1 MPLINKSTSFPVKK
15 FFLADTRGR
24 PSPSRGAEAQ
34 VSRDQESSQNQKRQV
49 FFTSGGRVGRIETRQ
64 RFAEWE
70 AKRQKENQEKLDRA
84 LQGKSGFRKFGTKLW
99 HSIKS
104 GIKDS
109 LASLKQARE
118 INREV
123 TEQLRNGT
131 NLPEEI
137 AAYQKA
143 RLEAIRQQAE
153 TKKQGVLTEEALFDI
168 VTEENVQIIIQ
179 NCLRIAF
186 ETVATEI
193 SDNPENNNLN
203 PDTIAQMIVNKMMEN
218 IGLLIKNTSII
229 DKNSRRAK
237 RVLES
242 IRKEGLVSN
251 LQEVIAEFL
260 KEKLATN
267 PTNADLGKILQE
279 QLDSEKQ
286 SHEQGTSS
294 LDEFLQSLEINFA
307 IEKGGVKGG
316 HLGTTGNPWLDL
328 VLSAGSN
335 KKTIVT
341 AAILGGTSA
350 LLKTSARWLH
360 WLNPLT
366 AGGLGAVFGGIRGV
380 QSAFEQQ
387 STVFRKLAWRGK
399 IDDPQSQEIAYYE
412 MFLASNLLKKIK
424 NLKDS
429 LEKLKDPNNTPNNN
443 TTLFQEFEEINTTVR
458 TILELWK
465 KGKYALKNDLDQK
478 QLSELSILAPSQR
491 SDNSAKSSEG
501 VVYETLIS
509 VIQTQ
514 WFELQTQ
521 LAEIEKN
528 RLEELH
534 RAGTERVKIR

>member
-1 MPLINKSTSFPVKK
+1 VRRI
-15 FFLADTRGR
+15 
-24 PSPSRGAEAQ
+24 EAQ
-34 VSRDQESSQNQKRQV
+34 K
-49 FFTSGGRVGRIETRQ
+49 
-64 RFAEWE
+64 RFAEWKKE
-70 AKRQKENQEKLDRA
+70 LQQKNQEKLDRA
-84 LQGKSGFRKFGTKLW
+84 LQGKSSPKRFVTKLW

-109 LASLKQARE
+109 LASLKHARE

-153 TKKQGVLTEEALFDI
+153 TAKQGVLTEEALFDI
-168 VTEENVQIIIQ
+168 VTEENLQIIIQ

-242 IRKEGLVSN
+242 IRKEVLVSN

-286 SHEQGTSS
+286 SHEQGTSG

-328 VLSAGSN
+328 VLSAGSD

-341 AAILGGTSA
+341 AAIFGGTSA
-350 LLKTSARWLH
+350 LLRNFAQWLDS
-360 WLNPLT
+360 LNPAT
-366 AGGLGAVFGGIRGV
+366 AGLFGAVFGGIRGV
-380 QSAFEQQ
+380 QSAIEQQ
-387 STVFRKLAWRGK
+387 RTVFRKLAWRGE
-399 IDDPQSQEIAYYE
+399 IDDPQSQEIASYE
-412 MFLASNLLKKIK
+412 MFSANNLLEKIK
-424 NLKDS
+424 SLKDS
-429 LEKLKDPNNTPNNN
+429 LEKFKDPNNLLIIQIFSKN
-443 TTLFQEFEEINTTVR
+443 L
-458 TILELWK
+458 K
-465 KGKYALKNDLDQK
+465 KSTQ
-478 QLSELSILAPSQR
+478 QSELFWNCGKKANMP
-491 SDNSAKSSEG
+491 
-501 VVYETLIS
+501 
-509 VIQTQ
+509 
-514 WFELQTQ
+514 
-521 LAEIEKN
+521 
-528 RLEELH
+528 
-534 RAGTERVKIR
+534 